1 MQDEQ
6 RRQEL
11 RNLKSE
17 LDKAHEAMMA
27 FFESDNEE
35 SFLPGQLTGRQ
46 LGELERLELA
56 HEKALQDYQEL
67 CRNWRQK

>member
-11 RNLKSE
+11 KRLKAE
-17 LDKAHEAMMA
+17 LDKTHDAMLD
-27 FFESDNEE
+27 FFESDNEQ

-56 HEKALQDYQEL
+56 HQQALNDYQEL
-67 CRNWRQK
+67 CRDWRKK

>member
-11 RNLKSE
+11 RKLKSE
-17 LDKAHEAMMA
+17 LDKAHEAMLG
-27 FFESDNEE
+27 FFESDNEQ

-56 HEKALQDYQEL
+56 HEKALKEYQEL

>member
-11 RNLKSE
+11 QKLKAE
-17 LDKAHEAMMA
+17 LDKAHDAMIGY
-27 FFESDNEE
+27 FESENEE

-56 HEKALQDYQEL
+56 HRKALEDYQAL